1 MAGIVPIAGGGNNID
16 LSRITATAADV
27 LSSKKFID
35 NQGVLR
41 NGDIASYA
49 GDTEI
54 TPDGSNHTLAAGIY
68 LPRAVTFKALQTQS
82 KTVTPTNEQQIIL
95 PDTGKFLSRVVV
107 NAAGS
112 TNFACGTVANAGDL
126 QINIP
131 KPSGMSLNSTITNFG
146 LVLANGTMQHTADT
160 ADKYIIALWA
170 DSDNITANEGHF
182 IFSWYANSKVRTKSY
197 VDGLLIMTGSPNFR
211 VMINSTEEFY
221 FDTGRSYFYF
231 VTWE

>member
-16 LSRITATAADV
+16 LSRVTATTADV
-27 LSSKKFID
+27 LASKKFID
-35 NQGVLR
+35 NEGVLR

-54 TPDGSNHTLAAGIY
+54 TPDSSNHTLAAGIY

-131 KPSGMSLNSTITNFG
+131 KPDGMSLNSTITNFG
-146 LVLANGTMQHTADT
+146 LVLADGTMQHTADN
-160 ADKYIIALWA
+160 ADNYIIALWA
-170 DSDNITANEGHF
+170 DSDNIAAGERHF
-182 IFSWYANSKVRTKSY
+182 MFSWYANSKVRTKSY
-197 VDGLLIMTGSPNFR
+197 VDGLLIRAGSPNFS
-211 VMINSTEEFY
+211 VIINSTDEFY
-221 FDTGRSYFYF
+221 FDTERIYFYF

>member
-16 LSRITATAADV
+16 LTRTTATTADV
-27 LSSKKFID
+27 LAGKKFID

-54 TPDGSNHTLAAGIY
+54 TPDSSNHTLAAGIY
-68 LPRAVTFKALQTQS
+68 LPRAVTFKAVQTQS
-82 KTVTPTNEQQIIL
+82 KTVTPTNKQQTIL
-95 PDTGKFLSRVVV
+95 PDTGKFLSKVVV

-112 TNFACGTVANAGDL
+112 TNFACGTVASVKDL
-126 QINIP
+126 QIDIL
-131 KPSGMSLNSTITNFG
+131 KPGGMNLSSTITNFG
-146 LVLANGTMQHTADT
+146 LVLADGTMQHTAAN
-160 ADKYIIALWA
+160 ADSYVIALWA
-170 DSDNITANEGHF
+170 DSDNIAADKGHF
-182 IFSWYANSKVRTKSY
+182 VFSWYVNSTVKTNSY
-197 VDGLLIMTGSPNFR
+197 VDGLLIRPGSPNFS
-211 VMINSTEEFY
+211 VIIDSTEEFY

>member
-27 LSSKKFID
+27 LASKKFID

-54 TPDGSNHTLAAGIY
+54 TPDSNNHTLAAGIY

-95 PDTGKFLSRVVV
+95 PDTGKFLSKVVV
-107 NAAGS
+107 NAANG

-131 KPSGMSLNSTITNFG
+131 KPGGMSLNSTITNFG
-146 LVLANGTMQHTADT
+146 LVLADGTMQHATDNADN
-160 ADKYIIALWA
+160 YIIALWA
-170 DSDNITANEGHF
+170 DSDNIAADKGHF
-182 IFSWYANSKVRTKSY
+182 VFSWYANSKVKTKSY
-197 VDGLLIMTGSPNFR
+197 VDGLLIRAGSPNFR
-211 VMINSTEEFY
+211 VMIDSTEVFY